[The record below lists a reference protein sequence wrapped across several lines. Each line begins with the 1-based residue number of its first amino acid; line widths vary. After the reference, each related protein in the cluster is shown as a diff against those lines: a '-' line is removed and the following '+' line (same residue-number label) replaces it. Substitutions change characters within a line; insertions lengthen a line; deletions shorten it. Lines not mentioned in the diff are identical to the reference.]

1 MRKFYILFFLLVT
14 MVFANAATSV
24 EPQVKQVVVNG
35 SYNLRQPAAT
45 VLTILPFNASTAGRV
60 VLHFDGYCVADSGDR
75 IVVAASDDSLW
86 LSNYGNVSVEVAN
99 NQTRSR
105 SFSHTM
111 VYDIAAGADT
121 FYAVAQNLVDT
132 NGSGHASIYGHL
144 TLEFFP
150 ATGGA
155 FAIYK
160 NIIAN
165 PDFNSGPKVLDKAFA
180 IGGVPNG
187 TVVAHANG
195 WVDSDPG
202 DRIMLTAGK
211 THSWLVGDGSVA
223 VKALNSAQRLS
234 PFSHSRMFDA
244 WANDPDSL
252 FLNAANVVDAS
263 GSGVAWVYGTLT
275 GEYFPSTGIASTD
288 VREIELDDVPI
299 RANPVAFDSI
309 TITAA
314 QAGYV
319 YLQLDGYATTQV
331 GDRIVMAVSDHYG
344 WEPQEGCVQ
353 FAGAYQLNKFNSF
366 SHSRVYPVTAGT
378 HTFYSVAQ
386 NVVDTSGNGLLDF
399 AGNFSLKY
407 YPEAS
412 VGIAEV
418 ESGAGFSM
426 FPNPANNLVTV
437 LLNTGHANQT
447 IELTDLTGRLLQSIP
462 TGNEQQLQ
470 LNLQGLPAG
479 MYLVRCNSATQK
491 LLVE

>member
-1 MRKFYILFFLLVT
+1 MNRLVLPIVLLLLCS
-14 MVFANAATSV
+14 AAFGATNN
-24 EPQVKQVVVNG
+24 EPQVKQAVING
-35 SYNLRQPAAT
+35 TFNLRQPNAT
-45 VLTILPFNASTAGRV
+45 VLGILPFNAPSAGRV
-60 VLHFDGYCVADSGDR
+60 VLHFDGYCEADSGDL
-75 IVVAASDDSLW
+75 IALAASDDSSW
-86 LSNYGNVSVEVAN
+86 TSNYGNISLEVPNTA
-99 NQTRSR
+99 TRSR

-121 FYAVAQNLVDT
+121 FYAVGHNVVYTA
-132 NGSGHASIYGHL
+132 GSGNASIYGHL

-150 ATGGA
+150 VAGGS

-160 NIIAN
+160 NISAN
-165 PDFNSGPKVLDKAFA
+165 PDFNTGSKVLDKAFA
-180 IGGVPNG
+180 VGGVPNG
-187 TVVAHANG
+187 TVVVHADG

-223 VKALNSAQRLS
+223 VKALNATQRYS

-244 WANDPDSL
+244 WANDPDSI

-263 GSGVAWVYGTLT
+263 GNGIAWVYGTLS
-275 GEYFPSTGIASTD
+275 GEYFPSTGIATSD
-288 VREIELDDVPI
+288 VREIELDDEPI
-299 RANPVAFDSI
+299 RAQPLAFDSI

-319 YLQLDGYATTQV
+319 LLQLDGYATTQV

-353 FAGAYQLNKFNSF
+353 FAGVYQLNKFNSF
-366 SHSRVYPVTAGT
+366 SHSRLYPVTAGI

-399 AGNFSLKY
+399 AGNFSLKFF
-407 YPEAS
+407 PEAS
-412 VGIAEV
+412 VGVSELNNP
-418 ESGAGFSM
+418 SFGLY
-426 FPNPANNLVTV
+426 PNPATNQVTLV
-437 LLNTGHANQT
+437 LGGNFRNQT
-447 IELTDLTGRLLQSIP
+447 VELADITGRLVQSIP
-462 TGNEQQLQ
+462 TGTEEQLQ

-479 MYLVRCNSATQK
+479 MYLVRCNGTTQK
-491 LLVE
+491 LVVE